1 MPRHV
6 VVFAGGDPVDLAVR
20 DTLRDAL
27 PAPATVIAADSGLH
41 HAQDL
46 GVPVDIVVGDLDSV
60 DEARLAD
67 EVVRGAQVERH
78 PAEKDATDLELALD
92 VARRCGAD
100 DVLVVGGAGGRL
112 DHFLANAL
120 VLASDAFAD
129 MDVRALVGEA
139 LVTVVRRRTTLH
151 GEPGSLLTLLPVGG
165 PARGVST
172 KALRYPL
179 AGDDLF
185 PASTRGVSN
194 EFLEPVA
201 IVELEQGVLLAVQ
214 PTGGVR

>member
-6 VVFAGGDPVDLAVR
+6 VVFAGGDPVDAAVR
-20 DTLRDAL
+20 AQL

-60 DEARLAD
+60 DASRLAA
-67 EVVRGAQVERH
+67 EGARGATVERH
-78 PAEKDATDLELALD
+78 PAEKDFTDLELALH
-92 VARRCGAD
+92 VAQRLEAD
-100 DVLVVGGAGGRL
+100 AVLVVGGAGGRF

-120 VLASDAFAD
+120 VLASGDFAG
-129 MDVRALVGEA
+129 MEVRALIGEA
-139 LVTVVRRRTTLH
+139 LVTVVRSRTTLR

-165 PARGVST
+165 AAHGVRT

-179 AGDDLF
+179 AAEDLF

-201 IVELEQGVLLAVQ
+201 IVELDGGVLLAVQ
-214 PTGGVR
+214 PDGGVR

>member
-6 VVFAGGDPVDLAVR
+6 VVFAGGDPVSPAVR
-20 DTLRDAL
+20 AAL
-27 PAPATVIAADSGLH
+27 PDGAIVVAADSGLH

-60 DEARLAD
+60 DEARLAA
-67 EVVRGAQVERH
+67 EVARGARVERH
-78 PAEKDATDLELALD
+78 PAEKDFTDLELALH
-92 VARRCGAD
+92 VAHRLEAD
-100 DVLVVGGAGGRL
+100 HVLVVGGAGGRL

-120 VLASDAFAD
+120 VLASDGFAA
-129 MDVRALVGEA
+129 MEISALVGDA
-139 LVTVVRRRTTLH
+139 RITVVRRRTTLR

-165 PARGVST
+165 PARGVRT

-179 AGDDLF
+179 VAEDLL

-201 IVELEQGVLLAVQ
+201 IVEVDDGVVLAVQ
-214 PTGGVR
+214 PEGGVR

>member
-6 VVFAGGDPVDLAVR
+6 VVFAGGDPVGVAV
-20 DTLRDAL
+20 RDAL

-60 DEARLAD
+60 DEARLAA
-67 EVVRGAQVERH
+67 EVARGAEVERH

-139 LVTVVRRRTTLH
+139 LVTVVRHRTTLH

-165 PARGVST
+165 PARGVGT

-179 AGDDLF
+179 AGEDLF
-185 PASTRGVSN
+185 PSSTRGVSN

-214 PTGGVR
+214 PTGGAR